1 MTNAYQRLLVPVNG
15 TSCDER
21 SIALVGDLLH
31 RNQASVTLIY
41 VVEVPQA
48 MPLDSELPD
57 QIDRGETI
65 LRNAEEA
72 ARTHISNKL
81 ENVSTDLLQ
90 ARAAGAAI
98 VDEAYERGVD
108 AIVIATSNRNKMGKT
123 SVGDT
128 VSYIVKNAPCDVILL
143 RLGANPSNA

>member
-15 TSCDER
+15 TGCDER
-21 SIALVGDLLH
+21 SIALAGDLLH

-65 LRNAEEA
+65 LRKAEEA
-72 ARTHISNKL
+72 ARTHISGKL

-90 ARAAGAAI
+90 ARSAGAAI

-108 AIVIATSNRNKMGKT
+108 AIVLATVNRNKMGKI

-128 VSYIVKNAPCDVILL
+128 ASYIVKNAPCDVILL
-143 RLGANPSNA
+143 RLGASPGNA

>member
-108 AIVIATSNRNKMGKT
+108 AIVIATSNRNKLGKT

-143 RLGANPSNA
+143 RLGANPGNA